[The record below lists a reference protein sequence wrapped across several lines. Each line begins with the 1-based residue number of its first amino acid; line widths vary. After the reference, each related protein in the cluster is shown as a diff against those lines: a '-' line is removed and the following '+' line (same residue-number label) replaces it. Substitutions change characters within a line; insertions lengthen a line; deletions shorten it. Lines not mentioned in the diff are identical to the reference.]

1 MAGYRYPLLSSPLAG
16 NKHEHFCRCSESI
29 FLLDYYLLMLLY
41 IDGTFIRRIGQGKLI
56 GPKGITTTPRGSVIV
71 ADNKG
76 NQVLEF
82 SINGR
87 LIRKIQS
94 VKNDKVRLIN

>member
-1 MAGYRYPLLSSPLAG
+1 MGR
-16 NKHEHFCRCSESI
+16 
-29 FLLDYYLLMLLY
+29 
-41 IDGTFIRRIGQGKLI
+41 GKLN
-56 GPKGITTTPRGSVIV
+56 GPKGITTTPRESVIV

-87 LIRKIQS
+87 LIKKIQS

>member
-1 MAGYRYPLLSSPLAG
+1 M
-16 NKHEHFCRCSESI
+16 
-29 FLLDYYLLMLLY
+29 
-41 IDGTFIRRIGQGKLI
+41 FIRRIGSGKLI

-94 VKNDKVRLIN
+94 VKNDKVRVHIHMCTMLILLSSLALMMALL